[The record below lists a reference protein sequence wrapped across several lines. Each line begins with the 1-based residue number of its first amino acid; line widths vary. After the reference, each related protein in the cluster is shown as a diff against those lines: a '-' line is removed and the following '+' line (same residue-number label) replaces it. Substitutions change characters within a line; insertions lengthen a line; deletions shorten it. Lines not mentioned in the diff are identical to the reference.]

1 MSENVVIG
9 FLATVSLVVVV
20 FAVIAI
26 RTGWLLP
33 WLRRSTLRP
42 CLWAYATLVGAVAL
56 DLFCYAWAGEGSY
69 AIGAAA
75 IVLCLVSSVLSFL
88 ATRPGRARVTP

>member
-1 MSENVVIG
+1 MPENIVTG

-26 RTGWLLP
+26 RTAWLLP

-42 CLWAYATLVGAVAL
+42 RMWGYATLVGGVAL
-56 DLFCYAWAGEGSY
+56 ALFSYAFATERSS

-75 IVLCLVSSVLSFL
+75 VVLFLVSSVLSFL
-88 ATRPGRARVTP
+88 ATRPGRVTP